1 MEVSCL
7 IYRVDEEE
15 NQGTLFNS
23 VREAIDHMKARA
35 ITEGKAWSEYII
47 KPIEIENV

>member
-23 VREAIDHMKARA
+23 VREAIDYMKSRA
-35 ITEGKAWSEYII
+35 STEKKEWSDYLI
-47 KPIEIENV
+47 KPIEENV